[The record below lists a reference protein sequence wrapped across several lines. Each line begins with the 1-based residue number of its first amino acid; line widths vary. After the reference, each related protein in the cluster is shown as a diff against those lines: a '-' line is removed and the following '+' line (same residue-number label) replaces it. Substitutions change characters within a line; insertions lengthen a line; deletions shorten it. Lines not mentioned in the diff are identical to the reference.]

1 MVRKD
6 TDGRLGNL
14 NFEDRLV
21 LELGMLIT
29 YDKLLVTHKLRCQE
43 SGTMGNFL
51 ARNNSVTYFHGAWK
65 VFREK
70 LFDERARR
78 LATS

>member
-6 TDGRLGNL
+6 TDRRLGNL

-29 YDKLLVTHKLRCQE
+29 YDKLFARQE

-51 ARNNSVTYFHGAWK
+51 AWNDSVIYFHGAWK

>member
-6 TDGRLGNL
+6 ADGRLSNL

-21 LELGMLIT
+21 LELGMVIT
-29 YDKLLVTHKLRCQE
+29 YNKLFVTHQLRSQE

-51 ARNNSVTYFHGAWK
+51 ARNNSVAYFHGAWK
-65 VFREK
+65 MLHEK